1 MSNVAL
7 FRADRVAEGGGTVLV
22 MLASM
27 KTTLTIMLVCFGST
41 AIGCHTARGV
51 RDDTGA
57 AVHKT
62 GEKLEKA
69 GDKIEEKRK

>member
-1 MSNVAL
+1 
-7 FRADRVAEGGGTVLV
+7 
-22 MLASM
+22 M
-27 KTTLTIMLVCFGST
+27 KTSLMILLVCFGVT

-62 GEKLEKA
+62 GEKLEQA
-69 GDKIEEKRK
+69 GDKIEKKK

>member
-1 MSNVAL
+1 MSVVAL
-7 FRADRVAEGGGTVLV
+7 LRVAEDSGTLLV
-22 MLASM
+22 KVASM
-27 KTTLTIMLVCFGST
+27 KTTLMIMLVCFGAT

-69 GDKIEEKRK
+69 GDKIEDKRK